1 MRKVRD
7 SIGSAASIPGTQAEA
22 AWGDRAVAALP
33 EPARRRMHA
42 AARTIR
48 HLSPAG
54 PLLATAIV
62 LLLLLFGFYGRL
74 HNTYVLGPHAV
85 LDYIDI
91 GSRFASH
98 IGLQQ
103 QALNRTGYDG
113 QFNYYLGLHPD
124 LIVTCAHDSATCP
137 LDDLRLVR
145 VERILF
151 PMTARLVALGQPQL
165 LPYALL
171 LVNFAAIL
179 VIVWLVGSLAVAA
192 GASRWL
198 GAAAGLYAGNVIGFL
213 RDLSDPFSVMWVVVA
228 IYLLCKNRPLLAA
241 LAVGAALLSREQL
254 LFYLPFL
261 ALPLVAERRWRVLA
275 TSAAIAL
282 GPFVTWQL
290 VLRVLY
296 GSFPLI
302 AGDSGAARLVLIP
315 FQGLWQERFRPDFG
329 LTVLCV
335 VVPLVLAVSIALMA
349 FWEQGPR
356 GLLRDPLPIMVVLY
370 SMLLSF
376 TYWFQWADVRAPSR
390 LAAPALVLALLIAA
404 RQRAPALRASY
415 ATLLAVTALAPL
427 ILIIA

>member
-33 EPARRRMHA
+33 EPAHRRMHPA
-42 AARTIR
+42 AWTIR

-54 PLLATAIV
+54 PLFATAIV

-74 HNTYVLGPHAV
+74 HNTYGLGPHAV

-113 QFNYYLGLHPD
+113 QFNYYLGLHPG
-124 LIVTCAHDSATCP
+124 LVVTCAHDSATCP

-151 PMTARLVALGQPQL
+151 PMTAPLVALGPPPL

-171 LVNFAAIL
+171 LVNFPAIP
-179 VIVWLVGSLAVAA
+179 VIVWLGGRLSVAA
-192 GASRWL
+192 SASRWL
-198 GAAAGLYAGNVIGFL
+198 GAAAGLYARNVIGFL
-213 RDLSDPFSVMWVVVA
+213 RDPSDPFSVMWVVVA
-228 IYLLCKNRPLLAA
+228 VYLLRKNRPLLAA
-241 LAVGAALLSREQL
+241 LPVGAALLSREQL

-261 ALPLVAERRWRVLA
+261 ALPLVSERRRRALAMIAPIARV
-275 TSAAIAL
+275 
-282 GPFVTWQL
+282 PFVAWREVVCAL
-290 VLRVLY
+290 F

-302 AGDSGAARLVLIP
+302 ADENG
-315 FQGLWQERFRPDFG
+315 
-329 LTVLCV
+329 
-335 VVPLVLAVSIALMA
+335 
-349 FWEQGPR
+349 
-356 GLLRDPLPIMVVLY
+356 
-370 SMLLSF
+370 
-376 TYWFQWADVRAPSR
+376 
-390 LAAPALVLALLIAA
+390 
-404 RQRAPALRASY
+404 
-415 ATLLAVTALAPL
+415 
-427 ILIIA
+427 